1 VSSLELFNLEWLNPW
16 WLLLALAP
24 LPLLW
29 LKPRTS
35 GLPRLEL
42 FIQRHLWAQVL
53 SAPLQANKQKFTSF
67 LLIWLLLCAALA
79 GPFLSKPDQQQIET
93 TAANIVVIVDIS
105 PSMAVQDVNPS
116 RLEQAKKLLTNF
128 SHTLNVH
135 RLALVAYSANAY
147 TVLPLSHDSHAFR
160 HFLQQ
165 LDPSL
170 AYVAGSNLGKALRL
184 ARENLT
190 TDDQTGGLV
199 LLISDGEIHDPEAL
213 HAASDLSKAGHKLIS
228 LGVGTAEGGP
238 VPLAGGRLVRQ
249 QGKIFTSQ
257 LQRAT
262 LKQLA
267 QTGGGYYFDLSPA
280 LWPQVKDKLSTEISQ
295 LQQSRYLSEI
305 KTQMGQPLFPLLIL
319 LALIILFWQGLKQPQ
334 GLLIILT
341 SVLMLNIDPAD
352 AAPWHEHK
360 GLNQLKN
367 NNNQGA
373 LETYSQL
380 DNYTGLM
387 GRGVAAYKLGQWQQA
402 LAAFEQAYRQTED
415 RQQKARAAYN
425 QGNTLSQLQQL
436 DQAIA
441 AFELAV
447 QLRGSYTRASHNL
460 TLLNKAK
467 QEWGGLKQAE
477 QEQSP
482 PGQDQTQDQIDTGAG
497 GDSNTSPLSGQSQ
510 QSARLSETEGEQTGQ
525 RERQD
530 ASLSQSL
537 ANWSQMPELAE
548 QPPTQA
554 WQQYQNLKEDNQTM
568 LQRRFEIEDKRA
580 LGRVEEKPW

>member
-1 VSSLELFNLEWLNPW
+1 MTTLQWLNPW

-29 LKPRTS
+29 LKPKPS
-35 GLPRLEL
+35 KQPRLEQ

-53 SAPLQANKQKFTSF
+53 SAPLQASKQKLTSF
-67 LLIWLLLCAALA
+67 LLVWLLLCAALA
-79 GPFLSKPDQQQIET
+79 GPFLSKADQQQIET
-93 TAANIVVIVDIS
+93 IAANIVVIVDIS
-105 PSMAVQDVNPS
+105 PSMAVTDVSPS
-116 RLEQAKKLLTNF
+116 RLQQAKKLLTDF
-128 SHTLNVH
+128 SHTLDAH
-135 RLALVAYSANAY
+135 RLALIAYSANAY
-147 TVLPLSHDSHAFR
+147 TVLPLSHDQQAFR
-160 HFLQQ
+160 HFLAQ

-199 LLISDGEIHDPEAL
+199 LLLSDGEIHDPEAL
-213 HAASDLSKAGHKLIS
+213 HAASDLNKAGHKLIS
-228 LGVGTAEGGP
+228 LGVGTPQGGP

-257 LQRAT
+257 LQRTT
-262 LKQLA
+262 LEQLA
-267 QTGGGYYFDLSPA
+267 QAGGGHYLDLSPA
-280 LWPQVKDKLSTEISQ
+280 VWPQITTEINQ
-295 LQQSRYLSEI
+295 LQQSRFQTEI
-305 KTQMGQPLFPLLIL
+305 KTQMGQPLFPALIL
-319 LALIILFWQGLKQPQ
+319 IALAILLWQGLQRPQ
-334 GLLIILT
+334 GLAIILAGV
-341 SVLMLNIDPAD
+341 VLFNIDSAN
-352 AAPWHEHK
+352 AAPWHEDK
-360 GLNQLKN
+360 GLNQLKSN
-367 NNNQGA
+367 DNQGA
-373 LETYSQL
+373 LKTYSQL

-387 GRGVAAYKLGQWQQA
+387 GQGAAAYRLGQWQQA
-402 LAAFEQAYRQTED
+402 LTAFEQAYRLTED
-415 RQQKARAAYN
+415 NTAKARAAYN

-447 QLRGSYTRASHNL
+447 KLQGSYSRASHNL

-477 QEQSP
+477 QEQQR

-497 GDSNTSPLSGQSQ
+497 GDSNASPLSGQSQ
-510 QSARLSETEGEQTGQ
+510 QGARLSKADGKQPGQ
-525 RERQD
+525 REKQD
-530 ASLSQSL
+530 AALSQSL
-537 ANWSQMPELAE
+537 AQWSQMPELKQ